1 MLQDDRENLELE
13 RLQKEVR
20 KIAVETKKL
29 LTEERKLRWET
40 NLYPFA
46 VMGGWVVAL
55 VAVAGLSLKF

>member
-1 MLQDDRENLELE
+1 MLQNDRENLELE

-46 VMGGWVVAL
+46 VMGGVLVAF
-55 VAVAGLSLKF
+55 VAVAGLALKF